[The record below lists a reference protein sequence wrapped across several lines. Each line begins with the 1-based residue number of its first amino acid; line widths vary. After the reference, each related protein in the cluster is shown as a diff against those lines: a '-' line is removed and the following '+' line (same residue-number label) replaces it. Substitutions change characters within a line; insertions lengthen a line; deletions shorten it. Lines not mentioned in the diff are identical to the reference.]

1 MSNLYEEYGLE
12 MESES
17 VVRDTLPEGSTK
29 NTKKKGGWL
38 KAIIALFLGLVIG
51 VGGVV
56 GGGFILL
63 NSPARPAI
71 ETIGGFAGLNYDEK
85 VKNKL
90 LAEEYES
97 KTLLEI
103 AKELMESV
111 KNKNLAGVDKIAP
124 AVGDYVDEMI
134 TNMNTQFG
142 TEMDTEIVLK
152 TEFSELP
159 TYLGDTFRT
168 TPMGKMLKATN
179 GGVPLEPILMEVCYG
194 EEGVHYHIDENGE
207 VVMNEGYQAAT
218 FETFGSNPNSL
229 INNVSVA
236 AVLLPKADDSMML
249 SMAYGKEN
257 TTFVLEKDEHGQVK
271 LDENGH
277 PVVTMLPLYFEKEDD
292 IFVDY
297 AGEPVLCTVT
307 DAENGFLKMER
318 QPLFNGAGT
327 DVYYLK
333 ETNGDGKY
341 YAYKSP
347 ESTAEPASFKKVM
360 IGNLAEDSSQIINNV
375 YLKDALKVNYL
386 TEPTPHKI
394 LFSLAYGTLD
404 IDYTVDP
411 VTKQI
416 TMINGAEPRTIG
428 DLRERGNDI
437 INDVAISDIM
447 DANHNDALEMY
458 LLYGKKDIHY
468 ELDSDDKVV
477 MLQKYIAISN
487 DTTRVYNEYGELL
500 AQKAEGVNGYVLDT
514 TAGTYTDNK
523 GITYKYVLAD
533 PEKTIE
539 TNDGHLTPDDPSD
552 DYAKVYYLTDEADV
566 PAMFIK
572 HSLGELAG
580 NDNLISRMNDR
591 LTTGELL
598 GEEEVASNK
607 FLKHLKDSSITDLP
621 RNISNL
627 TVGQVFEEEMYVT
640 CQIYDPTEGVD
651 SAVPSAEYDA
661 NGNVIM
667 IQEGDYYYVDDNG
680 NWHPA
685 EGEKAIRGTWK
696 YLLKTGKDSFGND
709 IYKTDYKVATD
720 MNLLLNNM
728 TSNVKTATLYELNND
743 GVMEF
748 EATML
753 STDIKTTVNGND
765 ITSGLTNAGI
775 DTDTQKKLG
784 CLTTNQ
790 VLAYLSI
797 VLALS

>member
-1 MSNLYEEYGLE
+1 MSDLYEEYGLE
-12 MESES
+12 MESE
-17 VVRDTLPEGSTK
+17 VVLNEMLPDSSK
-29 NTKKKGGWL
+29 KHAKKKGGWL
-38 KAIIALFLGLVIG
+38 KAIVALFLGLIIG
-51 VGGVV
+51 IGGIVGGSFVA
-56 GGGFILL
+56 L
-63 NSPARPAI
+63 NSPARPTI
-71 ETIGGFAGLNYDEK
+71 ELIGGFAGLNYDEK

-90 LAEEYES
+90 LAEEYED
-97 KTLLEI
+97 KTLLDI

-111 KNKNLAGVDKIAP
+111 KNKNLAGINKIAP

-134 TNMNTQFG
+134 SNMNSQFG
-142 TEMDTEIVLK
+142 TAMETEVILN

-159 TYLGDTFRT
+159 NYIGETFRT
-168 TPMGKMLKATN
+168 TPMGNMLKATN
-179 GGVPLEPILMEVCYG
+179 GGHELEPILMEVCYG
-194 EEGVHYHIDENGE
+194 EEGVHYHLDENGE
-207 VVMNEGYQAAT
+207 VVMNEGYEAAT
-218 FETFGSNPNSL
+218 FETFGSDPNSL
-229 INNVSVA
+229 INNISVA
-236 AVLLPKADDSMML
+236 AVLQPKADDSMML
-249 SMAYGKEN
+249 SMAYGREN
-257 TTFVLEKDEHGQVK
+257 TTFVVEKDESGNVK

-277 PVVTMLPLYFEKEDD
+277 PVVTMLPLYFEKEGDV
-292 IFVDY
+292 FVDY
-297 AGEPVLCTVT
+297 AGEPVLCEVT
-307 DAENGFLKMER
+307 EAENGFLKMER
-318 QPLFNGAGT
+318 FAIFNGGGT
-327 DVYYLK
+327 DIYYLK
-333 ETNGDGKY
+333 QNSDGKY
-341 YAYKSP
+341 YAYKTPSDD
-347 ESTAEPASFKKVM
+347 AEQATFKKVM
-360 IGNLAEDSSQIINNV
+360 IGNLAEDSSQIINNI

-458 LLYGKKDIHY
+458 LLYGKKGIHY

-651 SAVPSAEYDA
+651 PAVPSAEYDA

-667 IQEGDYYYVDDNG
+667 IQEGDYYYVDDNDD
-680 NWHPA
+680 WHPA

-696 YLLKTGKDSFGND
+696 YLLKTGEDSSGND

-720 MNLLLNNM
+720 MNSLLNNM

-748 EATML
+748 DEIML